1 LIFDFGYPEDLE
13 EEKQDFGM
21 VKLIEVGGRKNYGGG
36 ERVQLKNFR
45 RSYIYYYRNRKN

>member
-36 ERVQLKNFR
+36 GESTIKKL
-45 RSYIYYYRNRKN
+45 